1 MEYEDGKESVS
12 LVSEKKKSKVLLGLG
27 ICLILLGIGIFLMYF
42 NNAKD
47 ILPIDFVSATNED
60 DYSQIDVQFMTC
72 SRVKNPEYVP
82 EVIEQKTTVKLPVT
96 FDTTITLLI
105 ILGVIILAIIALLI
119 AKKQLNKNDKK

>member
-1 MEYEDGKESVS
+1 MRKDNIIYQPEDSTQGEEYVIWLKGTNTDGKEIV
-12 LVSEKKKSKVLLGLG
+12 
-27 ICLILLGIGIFLMYF
+27 
-42 NNAKD
+42 
-47 ILPIDFVSATNED
+47 
-60 DYSQIDVQFMTC
+60 DVQFMTC
-72 SRVKNPEYVP
+72 SRIKNPEYVP